1 MDSILTLKP
10 GLGYEIMYPRH
21 AYLRSTP
28 RMQQVGL
35 RCAGP
40 LYILT
45 RKELLALRT
54 SLTPAVWTS

>member
-28 RMQQVGL
+28 RMQ
-35 RCAGP
+35 
-40 LYILT
+40 
-45 RKELLALRT
+45 
-54 SLTPAVWTS
+54 